1 MSSNTQGKSDDLQF
15 DRVETTPG
23 QAAPERLGPAV
34 TCTVCSRSIDT
45 QYWQANGKPVCNV
58 CRQRVQAEATSP
70 KGAGPLLKAGLFG
83 LGAAIA
89 GAAIYYA
96 VMALADLEIG
106 IVAILIGFMVGYAV
120 RKGAA
125 GRGGKRFQIIAAVLT
140 YWAVGLAYTPFAL
153 KGLVE
158 GKSAKVTASAPA
170 DSSGARSTATPDS
183 ASATATDSLSA
194 PAADTTP
201 TKAAASKN
209 AEPVSAKTFVA
220 AIGIMLLLVFALPVT
235 AIVGTMPSGLISA
248 LIIFF
253 GLRQAWRMTGAP
265 ELNITGP
272 YKVGVGPAGATS

>member
-1 MSSNTQGKSDDLQF
+1 M
-15 DRVETTPG
+15 
-23 QAAPERLGPAV
+23 
-34 TCTVCSRSIDT
+34 
-45 QYWQANGKPVCNV
+45 
-58 CRQRVQAEATSP
+58 EATSG
-70 KGAGPLLKAGLFG
+70 KGAGKLIRAGVYG

-96 VMALADLEIG
+96 VMAIANLEIG
-106 IVAILIGFMVGYAV
+106 IVAILIGYMVGYAV

-158 GKSAKVTASAPA
+158 GKSAKVTATTPT
-170 DSSGARSTATPDS
+170 DSSGTAPAATRDSATAAATDS
-183 ASATATDSLSA
+183 ASAPVT
-194 PAADTTP
+194 DTTA
-201 TKAAASKN
+201 TKAAASKS
-209 AEPVSAKTFVA
+209 AEPVSTKTFLA

-253 GLRQAWRMTGAP
+253 GLRQAWRMTAVP

-272 YKVGVGPAGATS
+272 YKVGIGPAGATG